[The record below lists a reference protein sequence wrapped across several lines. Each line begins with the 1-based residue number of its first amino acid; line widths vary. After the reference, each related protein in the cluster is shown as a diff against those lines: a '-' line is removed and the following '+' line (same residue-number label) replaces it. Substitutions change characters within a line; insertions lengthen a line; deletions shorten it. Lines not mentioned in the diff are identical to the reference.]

1 MKLVNLE
8 NNKENL
14 FNSPDQ
20 RSKNKTSTAL
30 QELFGKTR
38 ECLPSMRW
46 ESLDSE
52 NDAYNIR
59 GGLDYLMEELKKNWN
74 KPFDIQN
81 TLITSISNV
90 ICSLVF
96 GKRFDYVDAKLES
109 VPETYS
115 AFYVIY
121 RYVVPLKN

>member
-8 NNKENL
+8 NNEENL

-30 QELFGKTR
+30 QEFFGKTR

-59 GGLDYLMEELKKNWN
+59 GGLDYLMEELKK
-74 KPFDIQN
+74 
-81 TLITSISNV
+81 
-90 ICSLVF
+90 
-96 GKRFDYVDAKLES
+96 
-109 VPETYS
+109 
-115 AFYVIY
+115 
-121 RYVVPLKN
+121 LK